1 MIKMICKQLFLSVVT
16 KHFNW
21 EISAKNLLDV
31 KSWEG
36 LRMKNFNIM
45 GVHWKI
51 QFLGWFH
58 ENPIYRGEFPKGGG
72 GSCTVCM
79 FKSGLDK
86 EEGVFLTGD
95 WYLNIH
101 YDFSTRK

>member
-45 GVHWKI
+45 GVH
-51 QFLGWFH
+51 
-58 ENPIYRGEFPKGGG
+58 
-72 GSCTVCM
+72 
-79 FKSGLDK
+79 
-86 EEGVFLTGD
+86 
-95 WYLNIH
+95 
-101 YDFSTRK
+101 